1 MKYNIKRKKKK
12 TGQRKRCSG
21 SWQVQ
26 EKSTKTIPEM
36 KTKLERKQEMLDSA
50 GNSTRN
56 MGDRNNKI
64 ELNKTKMS

>member
-1 MKYNIKRKKKK
+1 MV
-12 TGQRKRCSG
+12 GQRKRCSV

-36 KTKLERKQEMLDSA
+36 KTKLERKQEMLDTA
-50 GNSTRN
+50 ENSTRN

-64 ELNKTKMS
+64 ELSKTKES